1 MGEDV
6 LNPALMWLPR
16 LWPYSS
22 GASPLQM
29 RRENVNL
36 VEFVRVGWEVRKDR
50 GLCLGCKMN

>member
-36 VEFVRVGWEVRKDR
+36 VEFVRVRMGGEE
-50 GLCLGCKMN
+50 G